1 MSLTNRLC
9 NPTPF
14 LVDWNYDRG
23 VHIKLQPDGFQDLHD
38 VEMSNQFRP
47 GLPGTEAVRE
57 EMNQFG
63 IFLKDTSIPY
73 EVQAIDAIKASIEYH
88 ETLYNTTANNVRLKA
103 AQIGLNTEEA
113 IEKHLD
119 FMGYV
124 ALRNKIAKLRERL
137 KRFEAKTDKT
147 QANRPRHRQYDPK
160 RTLLFLDPPKEF
172 DSEIAMEVFLDE
184 NPTMKARQEAFLKQL
199 TAQEAPKR
207 AAKASVE
214 ADG

>member
-23 VHIKLQPDGFQDLHD
+23 VHIKLQPDGFMDLQD

-57 EMNQFG
+57 EMHQFG
-63 IFLKDTSIPY
+63 IFLRETSIPY
-73 EVQAIDAIKASIEYH
+73 EVQAIEAIKASIDYH

-103 AQIGLNTEEA
+103 AQIGLNTPEA
-113 IEKHLD
+113 IEQHLE

-124 ALRNKIAKLRERL
+124 ALRNKIEKLRDRL
-137 KRFEAKTDKT
+137 KRYESKIDKT
-147 QANRPRHRQYDPK
+147 QEGRPRHRQYDPK

-172 DSEIAMEVFLDE
+172 DSEIAMEIFLEE
-184 NPTMKARQEAFLKQL
+184 NPNMKARQEAFLKQL
-199 TAQEAPKR
+199 TANEAPKR
-207 AAKASVE
+207 PAKAA